1 MVVELICMKEHIA
14 TIPESQLIRWSNAL
28 LHLQSILR
36 YLARS
41 SDPNT
46 RMLIDD
52 AYSWVSYLS
61 SDIRNRIIECNR
73 FYNGI
78 DR

>member
-1 MVVELICMKEHIA
+1 MELICMKEHIA

-36 YLARS
+36 YVARS

-46 RMLIDD
+46 RMLVDD
-52 AYSWVSYLS
+52 ALSWVSYLS
-61 SDIRNRIIECNR
+61 TDIHNRIMECNK
-73 FYNGI
+73 FYDGI
-78 DR
+78 SR